1 MHFKFLMYE
10 LFWECLRKSKKNCT
24 FASEMKKLVL
34 LIWLLA
40 IGYRLLAIGNGQLA
54 TGNGLLGNNDPYALR
69 QEALRDFDQGEVEEA
84 QAKLIQA
91 CELFI
96 QEDNWDMVSMC
107 LYERAI
113 DYMNVGD
120 LENMATQKRE
130 LQRVYDS
137 RNSVIVAYNYHSVS
151 SGYYSYVDSID
162 LAIQHG
168 WGAINALEQIDD
180 PNAYN
185 IVPVWSYYNIAFF
198 YDMYFDPPQVDS
210 VRYYLSRSREVLKG
224 SRTRKDSIEGL
235 ISVVDLEAW
244 QEYYEKNY
252 VNAERMMLEVIAMI
266 DTVAQISPNTV
277 ITERGEAYKFLAMI
291 YEEQGKWRQAVSYQ
305 QKLIENNDVRYDM
318 EKRRVLQEV
327 QTQYEVEKQ
336 ALQMAK
342 LAAENRS
349 NRWVMVALWLL
360 LVAMVLGYWLLAM
373 GRKNAEAKLYEAALE
388 ADNMRQAIVKLEAQT
403 DVEPLMILVDELVAQ
418 LQGGASRA
426 YVERTIAQLRELDLG
441 HIQVLLGH
449 GKRITTMDKRYILC
463 FAAGMTVEEIADFM
477 SLESASVYTVRYR
490 LRKKF
495 GSAYPFPY

>member
-1 MHFKFLMYE
+1 MRIFFVLQ
-10 LFWECLRKSKKNCT
+10 RKNTT
-24 FASEMKKLVL
+24 FASEMIKRGLF
-34 LIWLLA
+34 IWLLCWIVGSWICFA
-40 IGYRLLAIGNGQLA
+40 NDI
-54 TGNGLLGNNDPYALR
+54 DPYALR
-69 QEALRDFDQGEVEEA
+69 QEALRDFDQGDVEKA

-91 CELFI
+91 YELFI
-96 QEDNWDMVSMC
+96 QEENWDMVSMC

-113 DYMNVGD
+113 DYMNIGD

-151 SGYYSYVDSID
+151 SGYYSYVDSIE

-168 WGAINALEQIDD
+168 WGAIHALEQIDD

-210 VRYYLSRSREVLKG
+210 VRYYLIRSREVLKG

-252 VNAERMMLEVIAMI
+252 VKAERMMLEVIAMI
-266 DTVAQISPNTV
+266 DTVAQLSPNTV

-291 YEEQGKWRQAVSYQ
+291 NEEQGKLQQAIDYQ
-305 QKLIENNDVRYDM
+305 HKLIENNDVRYDV

-336 ALQMAK
+336 ALQMEK

-388 ADNMRQAIVKLEAQT
+388 ADNMRQTIQSLESQT
-403 DVEPLMILVDELVAQ
+403 DVDPLVILVDELVEQ
-418 LQGGASRA
+418 LQHKSKCTYADDA
-426 YVERTIAQLRELDLG
+426 IVHLRHLDLN
-441 HIQVLLGH
+441 HIQALLNNA
-449 GKRITTMDKRYILC
+449 KKITTMDKRYILC
-463 FAAGMTVEEIADFM
+463 FAAGMTVEHIADLM
-477 SLESASVYTVRYR
+477 SLEPASVYTVRYR

-495 GSAYPFPY
+495 SSDYPFPY